1 MVGINTYSYN
11 TTDDIN
17 CSCGCKG
24 WWDDCVK
31 NKANR
36 EQFVLSPPPSP
47 HRTDDD
53 WFTKEDNPIYTGSSN
68 ITITPNIPPT
78 EQHRVSAKYIS
89 RCVDRYFSKEN

>member
-47 HRTDDD
+47 HRTNDD

-68 ITITPNIPPT
+68 ITYY
-78 EQHRVSAKYIS
+78 A
-89 RCVDRYFSKEN
+89 